1 MDFRSDTVTKA
12 SAEMR
17 QAMHDAAVGDD
28 VYGEDPTVNSLESG
42 IAEALGYEAGLYGVS
57 GTQTNLLGLMAHCQ
71 RGDEVIVGQQA
82 HTYKWEGGGMAVLGS
97 IQPQPILQQADGTIA
112 LADIEA
118 AIKPDDFHYAKTKLI
133 ALENTWGGRV
143 LPLAYFP
150 KMKALANE
158 RGLLTH
164 LDGARLFNAAIAN
177 NVGLSGLAHA
187 QVMENART
195 ICASF
200 NSVSICLSKGLGAPV
215 GALLLGD
222 AAFIKRARRLRKM
235 IGGGMRQAGVI
246 AAAGQFALDNN
257 LVRLSDDHRRATQ
270 LAAALTQASNG
281 KLLIEPPQT
290 NIVWAKPA
298 PTDAEALF
306 TYLYSRGVKAG
317 GKPTI
322 QRWVLHMDI
331 SDDDIRAATDA
342 VVDFYRTR

>member
-1 MDFRSDTVTKA
+1 MDFRSDTVTKP
-12 SAEMR
+12 SAAMR
-17 QAMHDAAVGDD
+17 EAMLSATVGDD
-28 VYGEDPTVNSLESG
+28 VYGEDPTVNALESS
-42 IAEALGYEAGLYGVS
+42 ISKALGYEAGLYGVS

-112 LADIEA
+112 LNDIEA
-118 AIKPDDFHYAKTKLI
+118 AIKPDDFHYARTKLI

-143 LPLAYFP
+143 LPLDYFP
-150 KMKALANE
+150 TMKSLANA

-164 LDGARLFNAAIAN
+164 LDGARLFNAAVAN
-177 NVGLSGLAHA
+177 SIGLNHT
-187 QVMENART
+187 QIMENARN

-222 AAFIKRARRLRKM
+222 ADFIKRARRLRKM
-235 IGGGMRQAGVI
+235 IGGGMRQAGMV

-257 LVRLSDDHRRATQ
+257 LVRLAEDHRRAAQ
-270 LAAALTQASNG
+270 LAAALKLASSG
-281 KLLIEPPQT
+281 RLDIETPQT
-290 NIVWAKPA
+290 NIVWAKPD
-298 PTDAEALF
+298 PEDAEALF
-306 TYLYSRGVKAG
+306 TNLYSQGIKAG
-317 GKPTI
+317 GKPSA

-331 SDDDIRAATDA
+331 SDDDVAAAAAA
-342 VVDFYRTR
+342 VAQFYR

>member
-1 MDFRSDTVTKA
+1 MDFRSDTVTKP
-12 SAEMR
+12 SAAMR
-17 QAMHDAAVGDD
+17 QAMLDATVGDD
-28 VYGEDPTVNSLESG
+28 VYGEDPTVNALESN
-42 IAEALGYEAGLYGVS
+42 IAKALGYEAGLYGVS

-112 LADIEA
+112 LSDIEA

-150 KMKALANE
+150 KMKALANA

-164 LDGARLFNAAIAN
+164 LDGARLFNAAVADN
-177 NVGLSGLAHA
+177 SGLSHT
-187 QVMENART
+187 QIMENARQ

-222 AAFIKRARRLRKM
+222 TAFIKRARRLRKM
-235 IGGGMRQAGVI
+235 IGGGMRQAGIV

-257 LVRLSDDHRRATQ
+257 LCRLADDHRRAKQ
-270 LAAALTQASNG
+270 LASALLQASAG
-281 KLLIEPPQT
+281 RLEIEAPQT

-298 PTDAEALF
+298 VTDAEALF
-306 TYLYSRGVKAG
+306 TYLYAHRVKAG
-317 GKPTI
+317 GKPSI
-322 QRWVLHMDI
+322 QRWVLHLDI
-331 SDDDIRAATDA
+331 SDDDVTAAAEA
-342 VVDFYRTR
+342 VAGFYRQH